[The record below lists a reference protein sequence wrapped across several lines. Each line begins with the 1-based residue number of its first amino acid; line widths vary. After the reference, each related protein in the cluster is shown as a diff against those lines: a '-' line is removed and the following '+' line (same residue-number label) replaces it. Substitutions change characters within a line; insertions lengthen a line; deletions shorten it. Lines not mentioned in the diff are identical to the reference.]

1 MSNISIALNFLGSF
15 GLFIFG
21 MNILAGGLKKA
32 MSSKMRQVLA
42 SLSDKRFKGV
52 LLGAGVTALIQSST
66 ATTVMVVGFVN
77 AGIMNISQVVGI
89 IMGANIGTTTTSWLV
104 ASVEWAYFLRP
115 GIIAQVATALGAFM
129 LLFAKRKKYKNI
141 GEIVVGFGLLFMG
154 LTMMPDAVR
163 PLREL
168 EGFRQMFV
176 IMGQNPLLGILAGF
190 LVTAVIQSS
199 TASVGILQSLAFVG
213 MVPWSAA
220 VFILL
225 GQNVG
230 TCLTAVLSSVGAN
243 KNARA
248 AAYIHLTY
256 NLAAAAIFGTAAFIY
271 FGFINTALG
280 SVQITSTY
288 ISFIHTAYNIAS
300 VIVLFP
306 LAGFLVK
313 VSSKMAG
320 VSSEEANGN
329 NDVVHLDDRVL
340 GTPAF
345 ALENSVK
352 EIHRLAHMAYDNVE
366 LAISLFFDKKGK
378 NGGNSGDVYSREDD
392 IDKLEIA
399 ITDYL
404 VKVSGENLNEK
415 ETATVMSLFHT
426 LTDIERIADHAENI
440 AELADA
446 LHEEALSHSE
456 AAAKELRAV
465 SKTTL
470 SCYKNAIRAFETGS
484 KFKADACVQ
493 EEMQVDE
500 MKSKYR
506 QEHINR
512 LALEEYNLRSGVLF
526 MEMLNNL
533 ERITDHSKNIAETV
547 LDIPSGGFRSAK
559 IAKIK

>member
-1 MSNISIALNFLGSF
+1 MSNASIALSFLGSF

-21 MNILAGGLKKA
+21 MSILAAGLKKA
-32 MSSKMRQVLA
+32 MSSKMRTILA
-42 SLSDKRFKGV
+42 SLSDSRLKGI

-115 GIIAQVATALGAFM
+115 AVIGQAATAFGALM
-129 LLFAKRKKYKNI
+129 LLFTTSKKYRNI
-141 GEIVVGFGLLFMG
+141 GEIIVGFGLLFMG

-176 IMGQNPLLGILAGF
+176 VMGANPILGILAGF
-190 LVTAVIQSS
+190 LVTAIIQSS
-199 TASVGILQSLAFVG
+199 TASVGILQSLAYVG

-220 VFILL
+220 VFIIL

-230 TCLTAVLSSVGAN
+230 TCLTAVLSSLGAN

-256 NLAAAAIFGTAAFIY
+256 NLFAAVIFGIAAFIY
-271 FGFINTALG
+271 FTFVNRALG
-280 SVQITSTY
+280 TVQISSTY
-288 ISFIHTAYNIAS
+288 VSLFHTVYNVAS
-300 VIVLFP
+300 VIILLP

-313 VSSKMAG
+313 ISSKMAG
-320 VSSEEANGN
+320 VSKVDSDSGEA
-329 NDVVHLDDRVL
+329 VHLDDRVL

-345 ALENSVK
+345 ALESSVK
-352 EIHRLAHMAYDNVE
+352 EILRLAYMTYDNVS
-366 LAISLFFDKKGK
+366 LATKLFFEKSGK
-378 NGGNSGDVYSREDD
+378 NSGTTEDVYTQEGS
-392 IDKLEIA
+392 IDKLEMA

-404 VKVSGENLNEK
+404 VKVSGEDLNME
-415 ETATVMSLFHT
+415 ETAAVMSLFHT

-446 LHEEALSHSE
+446 LHEEELSHSE
-456 AAAKELRAV
+456 AAAEELKFVTRTA
-465 SKTTL
+465 L
-470 SCYKNAIRAFETGS
+470 SCYQNAITAFETGD
-484 KFKADACVQ
+484 KTAAAICIK
-493 EEMQVDE
+493 EEAIVDE
-500 MKSKYR
+500 MERKYR
-506 QEHINR
+506 REHISR

-533 ERITDHSKNIAETV
+533 ERITDHSRNIAESILGV
-547 LDIPSGGFRSAK
+547 SSVAYRPAGSAK
-559 IAKIK
+559 